1 MMTKFSFAFSY
12 IHVFLIGENYGM
24 EIIESRHDNARKA
37 GRSTL
42 RQKLICRVRERRDAP
57 RRAAPRCLLISSSAA
72 RENNWLP
79 SQTGDS
85 EVCASRGTNRSSRET
100 GQHTREHDY
109 AKDETTGRHDPG
121 HHSIESYVRVTFT
134 Q

>member
-1 MMTKFSFAFSY
+1 MMKFKFAFSH
-12 IHVFLIGENYGM
+12 IHIFLIGENYGI

-42 RQKLICRVRERRDAP
+42 RQKLICRVRERR
-57 RRAAPRCLLISSSAA
+57 AAPRCFLISSSAV

-85 EVCASRGTNRSSRET
+85 GICASRGTNRLDRET
-100 GQHTREHDY
+100 GWHTREREY
-109 AKDETTGRHDPG
+109 AKDETIGRHDPG
-121 HHSIESYVRVTFT
+121 HHSIENYVRMAFT
-134 Q
+134 

>member
-1 MMTKFSFAFSY
+1 MKFNFALSR

-72 RENNWLP
+72 HERT
-79 SQTGDS
+79 TGFLGRRAIPG
-85 EVCASRGTNRSSRET
+85 VCASRGTNRSDRESGWHT
-100 GQHTREHDY
+100 GERDY
-109 AKDETTGRHDPG
+109 AKDETTGRHDPS
-121 HHSIESYVRVTFT
+121 HHSIESYVRMAFT
-134 Q
+134 